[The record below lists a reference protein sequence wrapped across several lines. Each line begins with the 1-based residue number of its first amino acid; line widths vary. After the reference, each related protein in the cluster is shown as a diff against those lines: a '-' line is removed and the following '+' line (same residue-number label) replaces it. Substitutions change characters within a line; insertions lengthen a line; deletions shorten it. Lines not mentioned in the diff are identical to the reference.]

1 MQTKYEIVVNILEK
15 EMLEGKYNNTKKLPT
30 EEELIKRLEVSKN
43 TIRKAIDVLV
53 RKGYIYRVQGSG
65 IFLRD
70 FSRTG
75 CMDIREMNGLTR
87 TYSNNMLKSKVLELS
102 LINAD
107 EELASKMK
115 CEVNTPVYYVKRVRY
130 LNEEPME
137 IEESYY
143 NKNIIPY
150 LNEEICSKSIYS
162 YIIDDLKLKIG
173 FADRV
178 ISCDKLTEEDAKLL
192 NLEKDDPTLVL
203 NNTVFL
209 TSGVVFDVSLEKYNY
224 KKMKIISLTSSN

>member
-15 EMLEGKYNNTKKLPT
+15 EMLEGKYNDTRKLPT
-30 EEELIKRLEVSKN
+30 EEELMKRFEVSKN

-53 RKGYIYRVQGSG
+53 SKGYIYRVQGSG
-65 IFLRD
+65 AFLRE
-70 FSRTG
+70 FSKLG
-75 CMDIREMNGLTR
+75 CVDIKEMNGLTR
-87 TYSNNMLKSKVLELS
+87 KYPSDKLESKVLKFS
-102 LINAD
+102 LIEAD

-115 CEVNTPVYYVKRVRY
+115 CKVNTKVYYVKRVRY
-130 LNEEPME
+130 LNGEPMD

-143 NKNIIPY
+143 NKDVVPY
-150 LNEEICSKSIYS
+150 LSEEICSKSIYS
-162 YIIDDLKLKIG
+162 YIIDDLKLKVG

-178 ISCDKLTEEDAKLL
+178 ISCDKLNEEDAKLL
-192 NLEKDDPTLVL
+192 NLEKDDPALIL